1 VAARR
6 GVGFAEQRGGKDPDD
21 RLVIDDQA
29 DGHAPE
35 REPVREVRR
44 PVDRVQRPQNRRV
57 ARGRVAVLLAKDRV
71 AGVTRGDGVPQELL
85 DCAVDVGDHRA
96 VGLRVDRDARLDHP
110 RRPGGRL
117 GDHFPGE
124 LQRLRHVHRTASRRR
139 IMGIMLFPP
148 PHAATARA
156 AVPPRTD
163 LLVTTSLT
171 PAPALEER
179 ARMFAAELSV
189 PFVPRRDEGLP
200 RLFAAHPD
208 ASRALLVQTHRLLLA
223 ARDGK
228 AELFYHP
235 NMAFLRLGNLLRGG
249 RDLLIEAGRIGS
261 GDRVL
266 DATLGYASEAILCA
280 TSPARPARSTVSRR
294 SPNSAS
300 SFAKGCRP

>member
-1 VAARR
+1 
-6 GVGFAEQRGGKDPDD
+6 
-21 RLVIDDQA
+21 
-29 DGHAPE
+29 
-35 REPVREVRR
+35 
-44 PVDRVQRPQNRRV
+44 
-57 ARGRVAVLLAKDRV
+57 
-71 AGVTRGDGVPQELL
+71 
-85 DCAVDVGDHRA
+85 
-96 VGLRVDRDARLDHP
+96 
-110 RRPGGRL
+110 
-117 GDHFPGE
+117 
-124 LQRLRHVHRTASRRR
+124 
-139 IMGIMLFPP
+139 MGIMLFPP

-156 AVPPRTD
+156 AAPPRTD

-261 GDRVL
+261 GDLVL

-280 TSPARPARSTVSRR
+280 HVAGETGTVHGVEAVPELGVVVREGLQTVTTDHQALNAAMRRVRVVHLGHHLDFLRSCPAGSYDVICFDPFFPVVLPDSETFAPLRAFGDHGALLPEAVAEARRVARR
-294 SPNSAS
+294 RVVVKAVRWDAAALEALGVRERYDSKSGKVAYGVLPGS
-300 SFAKGCRP
+300 G